1 MRTKQRKFQEPTMNY
16 NIRVPQ
22 SLYKQVKKIAIKEQK
37 SISLWINEA
46 LEKVIN
52 EKQELIEGK

>member
-1 MRTKQRKFQEPTMNY
+1 MRTKQQKFHEPTMSY

-22 SLYKQVKKIAIKEQK
+22 SLYKQVKETAIKEQK

-52 EKQELIEGK
+52 EKIKIGESK